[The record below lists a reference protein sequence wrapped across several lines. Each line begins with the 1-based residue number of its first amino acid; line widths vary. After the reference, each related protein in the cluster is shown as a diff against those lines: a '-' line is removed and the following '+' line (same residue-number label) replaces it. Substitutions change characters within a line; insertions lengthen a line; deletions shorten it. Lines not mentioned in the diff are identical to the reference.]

1 MNLQNN
7 TGLKKSIVLFTFLT
21 LSMSGIALYYSWKL
35 ALILFINSL
44 LFSIAHLIITY
55 KRYKDIEKLYE
66 KINFAMTK
74 DLSIDFSDYK
84 EGELYI
90 LQSEIQKLVSR
101 LKEQTTILQQDKI
114 DLVDF
119 LTDVSHQ
126 IRTPLTSI
134 TLLINRLNEEKLTPF
149 ERKQRVKEIEKLLE
163 RMDWLIT
170 SLLKL
175 SKLDANVASFQQK
188 QVSVQSLIQQ
198 SISPLEI
205 AMELKEQQLKVSI
218 EDNASFI
225 GDLSWSIEAIG
236 NILKN
241 CIDHMPIGGRLEI
254 YAKQNAI
261 FTEIIITDTGPGI
274 LKEDLPHIFKRFYK
288 GKVSK
293 EGSVGIGLALARK
306 IIAKQNG
313 TIKVEN
319 RSSHGVKFTIKFYHT
334 TI

>member
-7 TGLKKSIVLFTFLT
+7 TGFRRSVLLFTFLT
-21 LSMSGIALYYSWKL
+21 FSISGIALFFSWKL
-35 ALILFINSL
+35 ALILFIQGL
-44 LFSIAHLIITY
+44 LFSAAHLLITY

-90 LQSEIQKLVSR
+90 LQSEIQKMVSR
-101 LKEQTTILQQDKI
+101 LKEQTIILQQDKV

-119 LTDVSHQ
+119 LADVSHQ

-134 TLLINRLNEEKLTPF
+134 NLLINRLNEENVNPLEKK
-149 ERKQRVKEIEKLLE
+149 RRVKEIEKLLE

-188 QVSVQSLIQQ
+188 TVYIKDLIYQ
-198 SISPLEI
+198 SIAPLEI
-205 AMELKEQQLKVSI
+205 AMELKEQQLNVTI
-218 EDNASFI
+218 EEDASFT
-225 GDLSWSIEAIG
+225 GDLSWSTEAIG

-241 CIDHMPIGGRLEI
+241 CIDHMPMGGLLEI
-254 YAKQNAI
+254 QAKQNTI
-261 FTEIIITDTGPGI
+261 YTEIIIADTGPGI

-288 GKVSK
+288 GKLSK

-319 RSSHGVKFTIKFYHT
+319 RSPSGVKFTIKFYHT